1 MTPALLLALA
11 AVVGVA
17 IWLYR
22 RRVSPGEEQRALEPV
37 FREFL
42 DAIPGPVFVKDEKG
56 RFLFVNKAILERRR
70 VTLESVLGKTDFDV
84 WPRELAERYY
94 EEDVRVLRGEI
105 FEGET
110 TIPNADRTASQTLS
124 VTKFSAN
131 LAPWGKVI
139 LGVCHDVTSQK
150 KAELDL
156 ARERDFIRALLD
168 ATEVMVMVLDAPGH
182 LVRWN
187 RTCERVLG
195 YHESELRD
203 APVRETLSFSEDI
216 PAIRDIH
223 ARLVSRDESQI
234 RGKSRLRR
242 KDGGAVHVAW
252 ASSHVTAENGE
263 PLVVVTAVDET
274 QRVLAEQR
282 QNRLAVELRVVWESA
297 ADAMVFLDGQGSIVE
312 ANPAFC
318 ALAGLDLPPVGRP
331 YTEVLTRWPGSEQE
345 ELDHFRE
352 RFLARSFEPKSV
364 QEFHLSRGAAV
375 WLEIVN
381 SFLDAP
387 GQPTLLLAVLRD
399 VTHRVR
405 RERELKATNEFLE
418 TTTQWA
424 REMAASAELA
434 SAAKNEFLANVSH
447 EIRTPMNGIL
457 GMTDL
462 ALRTRLTSEQR
473 EYLDMVRTSAE
484 SLLGLLDDILDLSK
498 AEAGRMEVHPSP
510 FALRDHLANV
520 FRPLEHRATGR
531 GLTLHWTVDSHIPD
545 ILVADSGRLRQVLL
559 NLVGNAIKFTDRG
572 FIEICVRRAGPAA
585 PAVPNP
591 GDKVPVQFVIDDT
604 GIGMEPEQIP
614 SIFEPFTQ
622 LDSSTT
628 RKRGGTGL
636 GLSICDK
643 LITLMG
649 GRIYATSVPGQG
661 STFAFILPM
670 PVADESDV
678 PAQDKRDPALEPL
691 FDGPPTR
698 RLRCLV
704 AEDNPV
710 NQQLVIRMLDHA
722 GHESILANTG
732 REAVRHTQNGAF
744 DLILMDVQMPDMDG
758 LEATAAIRSN
768 ELLHGGRIPI
778 VAMTAH
784 AMPGDRDACFAAGM
798 DGYLTKPLR
807 LDTLVT
813 EIERILNISSPGRAA
828 QPVPAPY
835 PHNGGTAMGLLDLNS
850 ALDRVGGDSA
860 LLSELA
866 GLFLEEYPRL
876 MDQIRAGLAASDS
889 EGVSSPAHQL
899 KGILGQFGAEQARA
913 VAIDLEMAGRKSD
926 FTSASTLFQRLEAA
940 MTDVRPELEQCASG
954 AAADGLL

>member
-11 AVVGVA
+11 AVVGIA

-22 RRVSPGEEQRALEPV
+22 RRVSAGEEQRALEPV

-56 RFLFVNKAILERRR
+56 RFLFVNKSILDRRQ
-70 VTLESVLGKTDFDV
+70 VTLESVLGKTDFEI
-84 WPRELAERYY
+84 WPRELADRYY
-94 EEDVRVLRGEI
+94 QEDLLVLQGQTYV
-105 FEGET
+105 GET
-110 TIPNADRTASQTLS
+110 TIPSTDRTSLETFWIS
-124 VTKFSAN
+124 KFSAN

-139 LGVCHDVTSQK
+139 LGVCHDITAQK
-150 KAELDL
+150 KTELDL
-156 ARERDFIRALLD
+156 ARERDFIRALFD
-168 ATEVMVMVLDAPGH
+168 ATEVMVMVLDAPGR

-187 RTCERVLG
+187 RTCERILG

-203 APVRETLSFSEDI
+203 VLLREVLSFPEDVAVI
-216 PAIRDIH
+216 GEVHD
-223 ARLVSRDESQI
+223 RLVSRSETQI
-234 RGKSRLRR
+234 RGNSRLRC
-242 KDGGAVHVAW
+242 KDGSVVYISW
-252 ASSHVTAENGE
+252 ASSPVTGESGE

-274 QRVLAEQR
+274 QRVLAEQKHH
-282 QNRLAVELRVVWESA
+282 RLAVELRVVWESA
-297 ADAMVFLDGQGSIVE
+297 ADPMVFLDGEGSIVD

-318 ALAGLDLPPVGRP
+318 ALAGYETPPAGCP
-331 YTEVLTRWPGSEQE
+331 YTEVLTRWPGSERE
-345 ELDHFRE
+345 ELERFRE
-352 RFLARSFEPKSV
+352 RFEARSFEPTSV
-364 QEFHLSRGAAV
+364 QEYHLSRGGSV

-399 VTHRVR
+399 VTHRVK
-405 RERELKATNEFLE
+405 REQELKATNEFLE

-462 ALRTRLTSEQR
+462 ALRTRLTAEQQ

-531 GLTLHWTVDSHIPD
+531 GLTLHWTVDSQIPD

-572 FIEICVRRAGPAA
+572 FIEICVRRGGPSGHFS
-585 PAVPNP
+585 PQP
-591 GDKVPVQFVIDDT
+591 GDSVPVQFVIDDT
-604 GIGMEPEQIP
+604 GIGMQPEQIP

-643 LITLMG
+643 LVTLMG
-649 GRIYATSVPGQG
+649 GRIYATSVLGQG
-661 STFAFILPM
+661 STFAFTIPM
-670 PVADESDV
+670 PVAHAADV
-678 PAQDKRDPALEPL
+678 PLEDKRDPVLQQGSG
-691 FDGPPTR
+691 GPPTR

-710 NQQLVIRMLDHA
+710 NQQLVIRMLEHA
-722 GHESILANTG
+722 GHDSVLANTG
-732 REAVRHTQNGAF
+732 REALQHANNGPF

-768 ELLHGGRIPI
+768 ELLRGGRIPI

-807 LDTLVT
+807 LDTLVV
-813 EIERILNISSPGRAA
+813 EIERILNISSPGRVG
-828 QPVPAPY
+828 QPAPTSY
-835 PHNGGTAMGLLDLNS
+835 PHNGGTAMGLLDLSS

-876 MDQIRAGLAASDS
+876 MNQIRDGLAGEDS

-899 KGILGQFGAEQARA
+899 KGLLGQFGAEQVRL
-913 VAIDLEMAGRKSD
+913 VAADLEVAGRQSD
-926 FTSASTLFQRLEAA
+926 FALASKIFARLESGMAE
-940 MTDVRPELEQCASG
+940 VRPELEQCASG